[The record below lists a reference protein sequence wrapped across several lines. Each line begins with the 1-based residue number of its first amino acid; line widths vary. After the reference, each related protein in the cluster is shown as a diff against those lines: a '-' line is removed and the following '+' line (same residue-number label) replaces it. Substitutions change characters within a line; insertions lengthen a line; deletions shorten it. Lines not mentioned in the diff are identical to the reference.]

1 MLPGTKPYLKQ
12 IMEPPVQQNQNVQT
26 ETKQEASVT
35 AEPHESESTE
45 QNHKSE

>member
-1 MLPGTKPYLKQ
+1 MGRIFPTL
-12 IMEPPVQQNQNVQT
+12 PPVQQNQNVQT